1 MPRVGR
7 LATVVALTLAVASM
21 AAPMA
26 AAAAVDAA
34 RMRGDRVEVSTEYL
48 RLVFSLD
55 GANPVRWEACHPV
68 CDGAAGS
75 PPRSVAFT
83 TENDPPAARLTLR
96 GAGLDVDLDRLRF
109 TAEITENDHA
119 RVVTFRSK
127 LPVSDVAIEKSF
139 EVSRRRYETVM
150 TARLVG
156 AGAATFGAGRRFGV
170 ELSAGAGLF
179 PAPAPGFSA
188 ALEGLRRVVVVDG
201 NVATIAADPPGRP
214 AFHRGDWAGFRS
226 RFWTLLLRAGDPAT
240 LEARSGATAPLL
252 VIGEPG
258 AISARV
264 TVYSGPVEYTS
275 LTRSASELGRLLFS
289 GLWLWLR
296 VLSLALLFILRGLTA
311 IAGHPGLAIIALA
324 ATVKVLMLPL
334 STVADRLQ
342 QQVSATQAVLQP
354 RIDAIKAAHRGEA
367 RTRQIVE
374 LYRAERVHPL
384 YTLKSLVGV
393 LIQIPVFIAVFDMLA
408 ENFALYRVPFL
419 WIADLSRPDEL
430 FALPVGLPFFGQHV
444 NLLPFLM
451 TGIALTASLRF
462 ESPVLTPALLRR
474 QRRSLVGMAVAFF
487 VLFYTFPAGMVLYW
501 TSTNALQLASR
512 EVGRWRRRGRPSPPA
527 ADPARA
533 PVH

>member
-1 MPRVGR
+1 
-7 LATVVALTLAVASM
+7 
-21 AAPMA
+21 
-26 AAAAVDAA
+26 
-34 RMRGDRVEVSTEYL
+34 
-48 RLVFSLD
+48 
-55 GANPVRWEACHPV
+55 
-68 CDGAAGS
+68 
-75 PPRSVAFT
+75 
-83 TENDPPAARLTLR
+83 
-96 GAGLDVDLDRLRF
+96 
-109 TAEITENDHA
+109 
-119 RVVTFRSK
+119 
-127 LPVSDVAIEKSF
+127 
-139 EVSRRRYETVM
+139 
-150 TARLVG
+150 
-156 AGAATFGAGRRFGV
+156 
-170 ELSAGAGLF
+170 
-179 PAPAPGFSA
+179 
-188 ALEGLRRVVVVDG
+188 
-201 NVATIAADPPGRP
+201 
-214 AFHRGDWAGFRS
+214 
-226 RFWTLLLRAGDPAT
+226 
-240 LEARSGATAPLL
+240 
-252 VIGEPG
+252 
-258 AISARV
+258 
-264 TVYSGPVEYTS
+264 
-275 LTRSASELGRLLFS
+275 
-289 GLWLWLR
+289 
-296 VLSLALLFILRGLTA
+296 LTA

-430 FALPVGLPFFGQHV
+430 FALPVRLPFFGQHV

-462 ESPVLTPALLRR
+462 ESPVLTPTLLRR

-512 EVGRWRRRGRPSPPA
+512 EVGRWRRRGRQPPPA
-527 ADPARA
+527 DDPARA